1 MALHNLVFV
10 IDVDYRPSG
19 HVNVKNHPL
28 KQGILRILLHF
39 GYKYGFEKV
48 RWGYKFCQSRT
59 GRNGNLISRGSD
71 FKELRDKT
79 FEDFEVEFQLK
90 FDASVK
96 TISARPRNQPTS
108 PAASIQNALK
118 EALLDFQW
126 DRPDITSPTKL
137 TLRPRRGRAGKGG
150 PLSPEDELS
159 SLGRNVLFLLSSCPH
174 SRADLGEY
182 VSLAGIPVGASHTDM
197 SDRVLPKGLHEML
210 VQRQVVLHWV
220 DSTSYVQVMRSEE
233 HWGSDMLSEML
244 REMGGRVV
252 PMDALLNLCCPH
264 KPSSVQ
270 SPVDSPSDAILGR
283 ETFPLD
289 SSMGYLLSSERLYRL
304 AFPVLGGV
312 LRWGQGDASQSC
324 RVTLEPV
331 ALRQRL
337 LPAPVEVCLK
347 GVLQGWDAHSL
358 TEASSESW
366 VLQCSINN
374 HTDQGQAVFQQLLRE
389 LSAQALHMFAEVS
402 DGGDLPC
409 SAFLSPLS
417 ALTALLTVLRPS
429 VASGYHTLTMDI
441 IAPAAADNSSDLPEI
456 VSSVLGGFYDI
467 MEGDGAPRVEHQVP
481 DWAQQELSHWSSPLT
496 AGLVEGWFPHAD
508 QSGVSSHLMESM
520 RLLHAVPEGE
530 TEGQEEEL
538 SGPQQDLVISLA
550 ELYQRMTSQSHSDK
564 TGKKRGAQRTPVRQK
579 MKTMSRS
586 LQMLNVARLN
596 VKAQKSQ
603 AGETEVGASG
613 SEGCRGQ
620 ERLGKRRSGNRA
632 KTGPHA
638 QHFKSEAELVSHLK
652 AGYEKTVAERDSS
665 LLTEAQHLL
674 SAVKMFL
681 RPNPD
686 PEVWLFVQQNLLK
699 SSKSIRQLYSN
710 TPDADSKLRECQLQA
725 VLRLE
730 MCRLLPSEQQADT
743 PDVEQTVEEVADMLR
758 IISLT
763 KDPVYLAKFLQDEVL
778 PVFLT
783 TIPRVLADVYH
794 SLGTQLP
801 AALSAVLPSD
811 FFSDES
817 VTKDSV
823 SSSPPLSTAL
833 SMASDSGERL
843 QELRD
848 RSASKRSG
856 RLTRHRSMTEASQS
870 LQIEVPRKT
879 TRAAKPKL
887 CVAVEKPAAEPP
899 PKQAAQEVTKV
910 RRNLFNQ
917 ETMSPSKKAKMPRSR
932 SVSAMD
938 GLKRKGSQ
946 ATEGG
951 DRHSLL
957 TKKVT
962 ETPLHKQVSNRLL
975 HRQQMGR
982 RSVPTDECIVE
993 ESPVKPLED
1002 LRRSPRLEKFARRHS
1017 SFYSS
1022 SQPRSRNLDKALSF
1036 QLPLSDSKIGA
1047 VNLRSVRSPVRLL
1060 FEATQSR
1067 SSWRQLSN
1075 SDVFQS
1081 PKNTPTKSPG
1091 RYRRSARGSKT
1102 PRSPQT
1108 PRTPKNFRSS
1118 RVQSYSVTD
1127 SQMAGPSHGQGGMAL
1142 RGSPFRSPARRSL
1155 VLETPQKESP
1165 LKGILRTPVKTL
1177 LERLSP
1183 ICPSLLQSPPCSR
1196 TPRKHVTWSPSPQKL
1211 RVAETNTP
1219 FKVPESPHLS
1229 TRRSPRLLM
1238 NTPDKFCSPLKSPS
1252 SKRAISKT
1260 PEKVVQRSHRVSP
1273 RGSLSRIPENSAAG
1287 GVEVTPENS
1296 GRPRSSKRLMGKF
1309 NTPVKDE
1316 QDLPDG
1322 TQKHPSSGS
1331 TPPPH
1336 HPPTPTTPTPR
1347 KSLSPAHGMLTP
1359 SGGTPVEESLSMPL
1373 HQGMRTPTK
1382 RASGLSRSVT
1392 SPKTPVKTQL
1402 NKTTVVT
1409 ASSAKHLTRT
1419 SSGQGVQAKT
1429 RQNLISLSNGSLTVV
1444 EESTDLT
1451 SKETSDTVSSLNVP
1465 LDFHEREPSSQALG
1479 GEMEASSQQIDSS
1492 QFSTTSEDES
1502 IDISEAKVVMTQI
1515 TDGLK
1520 MNISF
1525 SRKPSKTDQ
1534 VFQFTEASTKQP
1546 RPLETSK
1553 PGRSYGFRQTPDRQ
1567 QREAAVRWGYSTEP
1581 CRFSTPRTSGTPTSR
1596 KKELVTPNPLTYKVE
1611 LEMQASGLPKLK
1623 LKRMD
1628 SFNAGDGAAVSQT
1641 PTDRMNLPH
1650 TDSPLAL
1657 CSKHR
1662 DPGHVSPLLC
1672 THGTPAKGT
1681 PGKGGFQTY
1690 ICQSYTPTRYPAGTM
1705 SPLGT
1710 AELIP
1715 LTPSPQSMG
1724 RSTPES
1730 LNSWPRKKRA
1740 RPGVV
1745 GGKQRGLKEELL
1757 LEGLEILDEAELEGI
1772 YRLKETE
1779 ETDALLLTPTSSQV
1793 TRPSP
1798 GKRAGSPLDQLEDM
1812 DWMESQV
1819 QQAKGAEPLKDKDSI
1834 LATGTVHSVVTPP
1847 SSKVRKPVSA
1857 SGILALTQSPMLFKG
1872 KAGSATKRTHNF
1884 IDEAHCQKKM
1894 EFDLERSPFSQH
1906 PRRSTTRNTDSR
1918 KRLLD

>member
-39 GYKYGFEKV
+39 GYKYGFEMV

-90 FDASVK
+90 FDASEK
-96 TISARPRNQPTS
+96 TISAQPRNQPTS

-150 PLSPEDELS
+150 PPPPEDELS

-182 VSLAGIPVGASHTDM
+182 VSLAGIPAGVSHTDV
-197 SDRVLPKGLHEML
+197 SDRILPKGLHEML

-233 HWGSDMLSEML
+233 HWVSDRLSEVL
-244 REMGGRVV
+244 RGMGGRVV

-270 SPVDSPSDAILGR
+270 SPVESPSDAILGR

-312 LRWGQGDASQSC
+312 LRWGQGDAPQSC
-324 RVTLEPV
+324 SVTLEPV
-331 ALRQRL
+331 ALRQRF

-358 TEASSESW
+358 TEASSSESW
-366 VLQCSINN
+366 VLQCSNNN
-374 HTDQGQAVFQQLLRE
+374 HTDQGQLLRE

-417 ALTALLTVLRPS
+417 ALTALLTVFRPS
-429 VASGYHTLTMDI
+429 VASGYHTLTLDA
-441 IAPAAADNSSDLPEI
+441 IAPAAADTSSDLPEV

-467 MEGDGAPRVEHQVP
+467 MEGDGAPRVEPQVP

-603 AGETEVGASG
+603 AGETEVGAPG
-613 SEGCRGQ
+613 AEGCRGQ

-638 QHFKSEAELVSHLK
+638 QHFESEAELLSHLK
-652 AGYEKTVAERDSS
+652 AGYEKTVSERDSS
-665 LLTEAQHLL
+665 LLTEAQHHL

-681 RPNPD
+681 GPNPD
-686 PEVWLFVQQNLLK
+686 LGVQVWLFVQQNLLK

-710 TPDADSKLRECQLQA
+710 APDADSKLRECQLQA

-783 TIPRVLADVYH
+783 AIPRVLADVYH

-823 SSSPPLSTAL
+823 SSSSPPLSTAL
-833 SMASDSGERL
+833 SMASDCRERL

-848 RSASKRSG
+848 RSASKRRSG

-870 LQIEVPRKT
+870 LQIEVPRKS

-899 PKQAAQEVTKV
+899 PKQAAQEITKV

-932 SVSAMD
+932 SVSAVE
-938 GLKRKGSQ
+938 GLKRKGPQ
-946 ATEGG
+946 ATEG

-1022 SQPRSRNLDKALSF
+1022 SQPRSRNLDKALSS

-1067 SSWRQLSN
+1067 SSWRHLSN

-1091 RYRRSARGSKT
+1091 RHCRSARGSKT

-1118 RVQSYSVTD
+1118 RLQSYSVTD

-1142 RGSPFRSPARRSL
+1142 RSPARRSL
-1155 VLETPQKESP
+1155 VLEMPQKESP

-1177 LERLSP
+1177 LGRLSP
-1183 ICPSLLQSPPCSR
+1183 IGPRLLQSPPCSR

-1211 RVAETNTP
+1211 RVAETDTP

-1252 SKRAISKT
+1252 SKQAISKT
-1260 PEKVVQRSHRVSP
+1260 PEKVVQRLHRISP
-1273 RGSLSRIPENSAAG
+1273 QGSLSRIPENSSAG
-1287 GVEVTPENS
+1287 GVEVMPEKS
-1296 GRPRSSKRLMGKF
+1296 GRQRSSKRLIGKF

-1316 QDLPDG
+1316 QDLPD
-1322 TQKHPSSGS
+1322 QKHHSSGS
-1331 TPPPH
+1331 TPPPD
-1336 HPPTPTTPTPR
+1336 HPPTPTTPR

-1359 SGGTPVEESLSMPL
+1359 SGGTPVEESLSMPP
-1373 HQGMRTPTK
+1373 HQGMLTPTK
-1382 RASGLSRSVT
+1382 RTSGLSRSVT
-1392 SPKTPVKTQL
+1392 SPKTLVKTQL

-1409 ASSAKHLTRT
+1409 TSSAKRLTRT

-1429 RQNLISLSNGSLTVV
+1429 RQNLISLSNESLTVV
-1444 EESTDLT
+1444 KASTDLT
-1451 SKETSDTVSSLNVP
+1451 SKETSDTVSSGNVP

-1479 GEMEASSQQIDSS
+1479 GEMGASSQQLDSS

-1502 IDISEAKVVMTQI
+1502 IDISEAKVVMTQN

-1525 SRKPSKTDQ
+1525 SRKPSKTDDQ
-1534 VFQFTEASTKQP
+1534 VFQFTGASTKQP
-1546 RPLETSK
+1546 IPAETSK

-1581 CRFSTPRTSGTPTSR
+1581 SRFSTPRTSGTSR

-1628 SFNAGDGAAVSQT
+1628 SFNAGDGAAGSPT
-1641 PTDRMNLPH
+1641 PTGSMNLPH

-1662 DPGHVSPLLC
+1662 DPGHVSPSLC
-1672 THGTPAKGT
+1672 TPAKGT

-1690 ICQSYTPTRYPAGTM
+1690 ICQSYTPTRHPAGTM

-1745 GGKQRGLKEELL
+1745 GGKQRGLKEEHL
-1757 LEGLEILDEAELEGI
+1757 LEGLEMLDEAELEGI
-1772 YRLKETE
+1772 YRLKET
-1779 ETDALLLTPTSSQV
+1779 DALLLAPTYSQV
-1793 TRPSP
+1793 TRSSS

-1812 DWMESQV
+1812 EWMENQV
-1819 QQAKGAEPLKDKDSI
+1819 QQAEGAEPLKDEESV

-1872 KAGSATKRTHNF
+1872 KAGSATKRSHHF
-1884 IDEAHCQKKM
+1884 IDEAHSQKKI
-1894 EFDLERSPFSQH
+1894 EFELERSPFSQP
-1906 PRRSTTRNTDSR
+1906 PRRSTTRNTYSR

>member
-19 HVNVKNHPL
+19 HVNVINHPL

-59 GRNGNLISRGSD
+59 GRRNGNLISRGSD

-90 FDASVK
+90 FDASEK
-96 TISARPRNQPTS
+96 TISAQPRNQPTS

-150 PLSPEDELS
+150 PPQPEDELS
-159 SLGRNVLFLLSSCPH
+159 SLGRNVLFLLSRCPH

-182 VSLAGIPVGASHTDM
+182 VSLAGIPSGASHTDV
-197 SDRVLPKGLHEML
+197 SDRILPKGLHEML

-233 HWGSDMLSEML
+233 HWGADRLSEVL

-264 KPSSVQ
+264 KLSSVQ
-270 SPVDSPSDAILGR
+270 SPVDSPSDAILRR

-312 LRWGQGDASQSC
+312 LRWGQGDAPQSC
-324 RVTLEPV
+324 SVTLEPV

-347 GVLQGWDAHSL
+347 GVLRGWDAHSL
-358 TEASSESW
+358 TEASSSESW

-429 VASGYHTLTMDI
+429 VASGYHTLTLDV
-441 IAPAAADNSSDLPEI
+441 IAPAAADTSSDLPEV

-467 MEGDGAPRVEHQVP
+467 MEGDGAPLVEPQVP
-481 DWAQQELSHWSSPLT
+481 DWAQQELGHWSSPLT

-603 AGETEVGASG
+603 AGETEVGAPG
-613 SEGCRGQ
+613 AEGCRAQ
-620 ERLGKRRSGNRA
+620 ERLVKRRSGNGA

-638 QHFKSEAELVSHLK
+638 QHFKSEAELLSHLK

-674 SAVKMFL
+674 SAIKMFL

-686 PEVWLFVQQNLLK
+686 LGVWLFVQQNLLK

-725 VLRLE
+725 ILRLE

-743 PDVEQTVEEVADMLR
+743 PDVEETVEEVTDMLR

-783 TIPRVLADVYH
+783 AIPRVLADVYY

-823 SSSPPLSTAL
+823 SSPHLSTAL
-833 SMASDSGERL
+833 SMASDCGEL

-848 RSASKRSG
+848 RSASKRKSG

-870 LQIEVPRKT
+870 LQIEVPRKS
-879 TRAAKPKL
+879 TRAAKRKI
-887 CVAVEKPAAEPP
+887 CVAVEKPTAEPP
-899 PKQAAQEVTKV
+899 SKQAAQEVTKV

-932 SVSAMD
+932 SVSAVE
-938 GLKRKGSQ
+938 GLKHKGSQ
-946 ATEGG
+946 ATE

-1022 SQPRSRNLDKALSF
+1022 SQPRSRNLDKALSS
-1036 QLPLSDSKIGA
+1036 QLPLSDSKIGV

-1060 FEATQSR
+1060 FEATQST

-1075 SDVFQS
+1075 SDAFQS
-1081 PKNTPTKSPG
+1081 PNNTPTNSPG
-1091 RYRRSARGSKT
+1091 RHHRSARGSKT
-1102 PRSPQT
+1102 PQT

-1183 ICPSLLQSPPCSR
+1183 IGPSLLQSPPCSR

-1211 RVAETNTP
+1211 SVAETNTP

-1252 SKRAISKT
+1252 SKQAISKT
-1260 PEKVVQRSHRVSP
+1260 PEKVVQRSHRISP
-1273 RGSLSRIPENSAAG
+1273 QASLSRILDNSAAG
-1287 GVEVTPENS
+1287 GVEVTPEKS

-1309 NTPVKDE
+1309 NTPVKNE
-1316 QDLPDG
+1316 QDLPHG
-1322 TQKHPSSGS
+1322 TQKHHSSD
-1331 TPPPH
+1331 
-1336 HPPTPTTPTPR
+1336 HPPTPTTTTPR
-1347 KSLSPAHGMLTP
+1347 KSLRPAHGMLTP
-1359 SGGTPVEESLSMPL
+1359 SGGTPVEESLSMPP
-1373 HQGMRTPTK
+1373 HQGMLTPTK
-1382 RASGLSRSVT
+1382 RTSGLSRSVT
-1392 SPKTPVKTQL
+1392 SPKTSVKTQL

-1409 ASSAKHLTRT
+1409 TSSAKCLTRT

-1429 RQNLISLSNGSLTVV
+1429 RQNLISLSNESLTVV
-1444 EESTDLT
+1444 AASTDLT
-1451 SKETSDTVSSLNVP
+1451 SKETSDTVSSGNVP

-1479 GEMEASSQQIDSS
+1479 GEMGASSHQLDSS

-1525 SRKPSKTDQ
+1525 SRKPSKTNNQ
-1534 VFQFTEASTKQP
+1534 VFQFTGASTKQP
-1546 RPLETSK
+1546 IPAETTK

-1581 CRFSTPRTSGTPTSR
+1581 SRFSTPRTSGTTTSC
-1596 KKELVTPNPLTYKVE
+1596 KKELVTPNLLTYKVE

-1623 LKRMD
+1623 LKRMN
-1628 SFNAGDGAAVSQT
+1628 SFNAGDGAAGSPT
-1641 PTDRMNLPH
+1641 PTGSMNLPH

-1662 DPGHVSPLLC
+1662 DASHVSPSLC

-1690 ICQSYTPTRYPAGTM
+1690 ICQSYTPTRHPAGTI

-1745 GGKQRGLKEELL
+1745 GGQQRGLKEEHLL
-1757 LEGLEILDEAELEGI
+1757 DGLEMLDEAELEGI

-1779 ETDALLLTPTSSQV
+1779 ESDALLLAPTSSQF
-1793 TRPSP
+1793 TRSSP

-1819 QQAKGAEPLKDKDSI
+1819 QQAEGAEPLKDEDSVM
-1834 LATGTVHSVVTPP
+1834 ATGTVHSVVTPP

-1872 KAGSATKRTHNF
+1872 KAGSATKRTHHF
-1884 IDEAHCQKKM
+1884 IDEAHSQKK
-1894 EFDLERSPFSQH
+1894 EFELERSPFSQP
-1906 PRRSTTRNTDSR
+1906 PRRSTTRNTYSR